1 MHARLSRERESEQSA
16 FEDPIARRGGG
27 TRLGSYRPWAPS
39 AGGVPAREIGLVSGK
54 IFTFRFRPKRGGAPR
69 V

>member
-1 MHARLSRERESEQSA
+1 MAGVRTITLSLFMHARLSRERESEQSA

-39 AGGVPAREIGLVSGK
+39 AGRAPPARGVQS
-54 IFTFRFRPKRGGAPR
+54 APR
-69 V
+69 ILT